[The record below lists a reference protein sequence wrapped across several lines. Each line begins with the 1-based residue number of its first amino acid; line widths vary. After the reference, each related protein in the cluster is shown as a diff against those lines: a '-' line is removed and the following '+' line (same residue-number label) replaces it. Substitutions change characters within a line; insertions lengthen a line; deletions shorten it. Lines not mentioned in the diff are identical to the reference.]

1 MSDAYDL
8 IIVGGGISGAS
19 LLYAVSKFSDIEH
32 VALFEKE
39 SEIGA
44 INTYHTNNSQTLH
57 FGDIETNYTLEKAR
71 SVKTGAETL
80 AGYLEAADPE
90 STMYDRRSK
99 MVIAVGQEEVDRL
112 ERRYNEKGFGDLYPK
127 LELIDRDRIAELEP
141 AVVEERDP
149 DVELRALY
157 TPDGYVVDYGETAKS
172 LVAEARDESGV
183 DVYTGTPVEGI
194 VETAD
199 GYAVRT
205 DAGTAMADGVVV
217 SAGSHSLQFAKQLGY
232 GEDMALLPIAG
243 SFFLAEDFLNGKVYT
258 LQMAKLPFAAVHG
271 DADVHDASV
280 TRFGP
285 TAKPVPALERGELST
300 VGDFFDVFG
309 FDLDSFVSY
318 ANILAD
324 KVLLPYVLRNL
335 VYDLPELGTRAFLP
349 HVQKVVPGATLEDI
363 EPARGYG
370 GIRPQIVDTSAH
382 TLDMGEATIE
392 GEDIIFN
399 ITPSPG
405 ASTCLK
411 NARRDALSVIDFL
424 DGDYEFDT
432 AGFDAATV
440 ENFPRATE

>member
-1 MSDAYDL
+1 MADTYDL

-19 LLYAVSKFSDIEH
+19 LLYAVANFSDVEH

-39 SEIGA
+39 AEIGA
-44 INTYHTNNSQTLH
+44 INTYHSNNSQTLH

-71 SVKTGAETL
+71 SVKEGAETL
-80 AGYLEAADPE
+80 AGYLEATDPDRE
-90 STMYDRRSK
+90 MYDRRSK
-99 MVIAVGQEEVDRL
+99 MVIAVGEAEVDRL
-112 ERRYNEKGFGDLYPK
+112 ERRYHEKGFGDLYPK
-127 LELIDRDRIAELEP
+127 LELIDRERIAELEP
-141 AVVEERDP
+141 AVVEGRDP
-149 DVELRALY
+149 DTELRALY
-157 TPDGYVVDYGETAKS
+157 TPDGYVVDYGAAAKS
-172 LVAEARDESGV
+172 LVEDASEKSGV
-183 DVYTGTPVEGI
+183 DVYTETGVEGI

-205 DAGTAMADGVVV
+205 GSGTAMADGVVV

-232 GEDMALLPIAG
+232 GEHMALLPIAG

-271 DADVHDASV
+271 DADVHDPSV

-300 VGDFFDVFG
+300 VSDFFDVFG
-309 FDLDSFVSY
+309 FDVDSFLSY

-324 KVLLPYVLRNL
+324 RVLLPYVLRNL
-335 VYDLPELGTRAFLP
+335 VYDLPEIGTRRFLP
-349 HVQKVVPGATLEDI
+349 HVQKVVPNATREDI

-370 GIRPQIVDTSAH
+370 GIRPQIVDTSEKS
-382 TLDMGEATIE
+382 LDMGEATIE
-392 GEDIIFN
+392 GDDIIFN

-411 NARRDALSVIDFL
+411 NARRDARSVVEFL
-424 DGDYEFDT
+424 DGDYSFDT
-432 AGFDAATV
+432 TAFDAATIDH
-440 ENFPRATE
+440 FPRAGD